1 MEKFAAPLLRKT
13 ALNSDV
19 FQFDFGWAGKSVD
32 YKAGQFFMME
42 VVDEAGKVN
51 RSYSVSSVP
60 GNAEGFSLCV
70 KLLPDGRGSKV
81 LRELALGATA
91 NFMAPFGHFVL
102 ADSPK
107 DMLMIATGTGLAPFM
122 AMLPTVFERGFA
134 GKVTLIFG
142 VRHEEDLFYVEQL
155 REWEKAHANFK
166 AVVTLSQPGD
176 SWTGDKGRVTD
187 HLDDFDWQNVQVYIC
202 GNGDMVKTVKML
214 MDEKGVPKTDIHLEQ
229 FTTL

>member
-19 FQFDFGWAGKSVD
+19 FQFDFGWGKPVEFQ
-32 YKAGQFFMME
+32 AGQFFMLE
-42 VVDEAGKVN
+42 VVDSAGKVN

-60 GNAEGFSLCV
+60 GSEEGFSLCV
-70 KLLPDGRGSKV
+70 KLLPDGRGSQL
-81 LRELALGATA
+81 LRELEVGGTA

-107 DMLMIATGTGLAPFM
+107 DIVMIATGTGLAPFM
-122 AMLPTVFERGFA
+122 SMLPVLFERGFA

-155 REWEKAHANFK
+155 REWEAAYPSFK

-176 SWTGDKGRVTD
+176 SWAGEKGRVTD
-187 HLDDFDWQNVQVYIC
+187 HLHGFDWQNVQIYIC
-202 GNGDMVKTVKML
+202 GNGDMVKSVRDTML
-214 MDEKGVPKTDIHLEQ
+214 EKGVPKTDIHLEQ